1 MEEKERLKKIKYE
14 KKKEEKKKEKVSC
27 KYMMIKVKVILK
39 YECKCC
45 IIFIIDPLR
54 STLLV
59 FKKINMRK
67 RREKMKEQSQF

>member
-27 KYMMIKVKVILK
+27 KYIKVKVILK
-39 YECKCC
+39 YECKCS
-45 IIFIIDPLR
+45 IIFLIDPLR

-59 FKKINMRK
+59 FEKIIMRTEGRKIKK
-67 RREKMKEQSQF
+67 QSLFK

>member
-27 KYMMIKVKVILK
+27 KYIKVKVIQK

-45 IIFIIDPLR
+45 TFLSFLIVINPLR

-59 FKKINMRK
+59 F
-67 RREKMKEQSQF
+67 